1 MFVVIINLEVFK
13 INRYQA
19 PFIKSPCPTNV
30 MTGCNIA
37 SVVELSSTG
46 ERVESQI
53 VTIPSPFPEI
63 MYCPDLYQKNFKQ
76 GLEWG
81 EQVEGGGGGKGW
93 GLETGKETAESKNVK
108 QEMCCRNTKFVFSAI
123 ITYPKKKVFSSNIG
137 TPKSRTLTLE
147 ELSLN
152 VVIIQLCKAPFWNK
166 LSNLTI
172 HAQCPQIQP
181 KGQEAQPADH
191 KQLPLSSSASLISF
205 SLGTSMN
212 SNHLSAGCCWSLF
225 MS

>member
-1 MFVVIINLEVFK
+1 MFIMIINLEVFK

-81 EQVEGGGGGKGW
+81 EQVGGGGE
-93 GLETGKETAESKNVK
+93 GLGSGDREGNRRK
-108 QEMCCRNTKFVFSAI
+108 
-123 ITYPKKKVFSSNIG
+123 
-137 TPKSRTLTLE
+137 
-147 ELSLN
+147 
-152 VVIIQLCKAPFWNK
+152 
-166 LSNLTI
+166 
-172 HAQCPQIQP
+172 
-181 KGQEAQPADH
+181 
-191 KQLPLSSSASLISF
+191 
-205 SLGTSMN
+205 
-212 SNHLSAGCCWSLF
+212 
-225 MS
+225 

>member
-1 MFVVIINLEVFK
+1 MKLKKKKPAKTCINFTLGYLQLVQRIMFVVIINLEVFK

-81 EQVEGGGGGKGW
+81 EQVEGGGGGKVGVRRQVRKPQKVKM
-93 GLETGKETAESKNVK
+93 LNKRCAAETLNL
-108 QEMCCRNTKFVFSAI
+108 FS
-123 ITYPKKKVFSSNIG
+123 
-137 TPKSRTLTLE
+137 
-147 ELSLN
+147 
-152 VVIIQLCKAPFWNK
+152 
-166 LSNLTI
+166 
-172 HAQCPQIQP
+172 
-181 KGQEAQPADH
+181 
-191 KQLPLSSSASLISF
+191 LPLSHIQRKKSF
-205 SLGTSMN
+205 HPILVLQSQEP
-212 SNHLSAGCCWSLF
+212 
-225 MS
+225 

>member
-1 MFVVIINLEVFK
+1 MQWNWKKETCQNLYQFILWYLQLVQRIMSVMIINLEVFK

-46 ERVESQI
+46 ERVESQT

-81 EQVEGGGGGKGW
+81 EQVWGGRDGVRRQVRKPQKKM
-93 GLETGKETAESKNVK
+93 LNEI
-108 QEMCCRNTKFVFSAI
+108 CCRNTKFVFSTI
-123 ITYPKKKVFSSNIG
+123 ITYPKKQVFSSNIG
-137 TPKSRTLTLE
+137 IPKSSTLTFQ

-152 VVIIQLCKAPFWNK
+152 VVIIQPCKVPFWNK
-166 LSNLTI
+166 LSNLTV
-172 HAQCPQIQP
+172 HAQHP
-181 KGQEAQPADH
+181 
-191 KQLPLSSSASLISF
+191 
-205 SLGTSMN
+205 
-212 SNHLSAGCCWSLF
+212 
-225 MS
+225 

>member
-1 MFVVIINLEVFK
+1 MIINLEVFK
-13 INRYQA
+13 INKYQA

-46 ERVESQI
+46 EVVESQT

-81 EQVEGGGGGKGW
+81 EQVWGGGGEGW
-93 GLETGKETAESKNVK
+93 GQETGKETAEKNVK
-108 QEMCCRNTKFVFSAI
+108 QEICCRNTNFVFSAI
-123 ITYPKKKVFSSNIG
+123 ITYPKKQVFSSNNGI
-137 TPKSRTLTLE
+137 PKSSTLTFQ

-152 VVIIQLCKAPFWNK
+152 VVIIQPCKVPFWNK

-172 HAQCPQIQP
+172 HAQHP
-181 KGQEAQPADH
+181 
-191 KQLPLSSSASLISF
+191 
-205 SLGTSMN
+205 
-212 SNHLSAGCCWSLF
+212 
-225 MS
+225 